1 MKVILKNLFSLG
13 FVQGI
18 NLMIPLIVTPYLI
31 KTIGVSNFGTVALAQ
46 SVVAF
51 LVLFVD
57 FGFNVTSVRRIAQAH
72 GNKQEIKDIIN
83 GVFFLKA
90 VLLIASFIIFLAVIV
105 LVPQFKHN
113 FFIFLFSFTIVIGQ
127 AFLPIWFYQGTEE
140 INKTIIPV
148 VIFKIFSTALIFYF
162 IKTKAD
168 TPYINFY
175 FGLGNI
181 LTGLVLYYFITRNYG
196 ISIKHVTIRS
206 LKDEVKGS
214 IAIFFSNL
222 SVVLYSN
229 SALFILS
236 FFLTPHTL
244 GIYSIVDKMIQIL
257 KALLGLVHQVT
268 YPRICNMVKEAENS
282 LSGFIKKMYSI
293 VWSVILVVC
302 VLLFLKPGIFVSYFV
317 KDQESQIFAS
327 EILRYFSFILFIVS
341 LNMPFYQTLLAYKKD
356 WLTVR
361 ILFLGSLTSVILNII
376 LVPLLNVK
384 GTIISMYVAETL
396 VTTLLA
402 YYTLKLKIIY
412 DHRKLFK

>member
-18 NLMIPLIVTPYLI
+18 NLIIPLIVTPYLV

-46 SVVAF
+46 SIVAF

-72 GNKQEIKDIIN
+72 GNKEEIKEIIN

-90 VLLIASFIIFLAVIV
+90 ILLIISFFIFLAVIAV
-105 LVPQFKHN
+105 VPQFKHN
-113 FFIFLFSFTIVIGQ
+113 FFIFLLSFTIVIGQ

-148 VIFKIFSTALIFYF
+148 VLFKILSTALIFYF
-162 IKTKAD
+162 IKNEAD

-181 LTGLVLYYFITRNYG
+181 LTGLVLYYFITRKYS

-214 IAIFFSNL
+214 IAIFFSNV

-229 SALFILS
+229 SALLILS

-268 YPRICNMVKEAENS
+268 YPRICNIVKVAEKS
-282 LSGFIKKMYSI
+282 LSSFIKKMYSL
-293 VWSVILVVC
+293 VWSAILVVC
-302 VLLFLKPGIFVSYFV
+302 LLLFFKPGIFVSYFV
-317 KDQESQIFAS
+317 KDQESQIFAT

-361 ILFLGSLTSVILNII
+361 ILFLGSLTSITLNIL
-376 LVPLLNVK
+376 LVPWLNIK

-396 VTTLLA
+396 VTVLLA
-402 YYTLKLKIIY
+402 YHMLKLKRNY
-412 DHRKLFK
+412 DY